1 MVKSVVAPLEGPLDL
16 SVLTESLGFR
26 IHILDL
32 RMMKALG
39 ERCAAH
45 GLTPGAASV
54 LMVIKQNPG
63 VRHGEL
69 ADTLLIQRPNMTK
82 LMKRL
87 EAQGL
92 VRRLPSQN
100 DRRHVV
106 LGLTAKGEK
115 AVASVRADFGAHD
128 EIVQALF
135 SQRERGTMTDLVQRM
150 HDALDAAAGEAAPQ
164 KGVKTGTL

>member
-1 MVKSVVAPLEGPLDL
+1 MVKVVEAPAEGPLDL
-16 SVLTESLGFR
+16 SALTDNLGFR

-32 RMMKALG
+32 RMMKTLS
-39 ERCAAH
+39 ERCSAH

-54 LMVIKQNPG
+54 LMIIKQNPG

-69 ADTLLIQRPNMTK
+69 ADALLIQRPNMTK

-92 VRRLPSQN
+92 VKRLPAQK
-100 DRRHVV
+100 DRRHVA

-115 AVASVRADFGAHD
+115 AVAAARAEFAAHD
-128 EIVQALF
+128 EIVQGRF
-135 SQRERGTMTDLVQRM
+135 NQPERAAITDFVQRM
-150 HDALDAAAGEAAPQ
+150 HDALDEAEAAHPAQ
-164 KGVKTGTL
+164 D